1 MFVKTWYSNRK
12 NARSTNKGF
21 QKHKSSKCSQRAIQ
35 TLVEILKT
43 SPDVSTMLKN
53 KLTETQCENRLS
65 LLKILSCLRCLARQ
79 VLPLRGYG
87 DDKDSNFKQLLNFR
101 GEDDL
106 EFDKWLKKENQTY
119 TSPEIKNEMLKDN
132 ESYYTP

>member
-1 MFVKTWYSNRK
+1 
-12 NARSTNKGF
+12 
-21 QKHKSSKCSQRAIQ
+21 
-35 TLVEILKT
+35 
-43 SPDVSTMLKN
+43 MLKN

-65 LLKILSCLRCLARQ
+65 LLKILSRLRCLARQ
-79 VLPLRGYG
+79 VLPLRGRG